1 MGRSEIVAGH
11 DGRRRRVLAAALIEE
26 QRRGRSKDPP
36 FLLRLRCTDFL
47 IPLEIPV
54 QNAAA
59 GIYEMASKH
68 QDPLPAHQSRNLSG
82 TILFTAAWLARPVSV
97 ERPPSLIHDDRHK
110 PVPDR
115 ETDGPTGRQRSGPSK
130 TSKLQVSLC
139 QSLDWLE
146 LVLPCMTYFSYG
158 SAPQFSGIERHS
170 VTSLPVGGRILSR
183 GGSKGFSDD

>member
-1 MGRSEIVAGH
+1 MRWLLSIKT
-11 DGRRRRVLAAALIEE
+11 R
-26 QRRGRSKDPP
+26 
-36 FLLRLRCTDFL
+36 FLLTRVEIFPGRFCSLRPGWRD
-47 IPLEIPV
+47 
-54 QNAAA
+54 
-59 GIYEMASKH
+59 
-68 QDPLPAHQSRNLSG
+68 R
-82 TILFTAAWLARPVSV
+82 VSV

-170 VTSLPVGGRILSR
+170 VTSLPVGGRILS
-183 GGSKGFSDD
+183 